1 MSMKLSH
8 EDIPGSL
15 KALDDDIEANP
26 DQIKL
31 LAPSIVQRAQDL
43 VRGIEI
49 DLEAPLCDEDG

>member
-8 EDIPGSL
+8 EDVPGSL

-26 DQIKL
+26 DELKP
-31 LAPSIVQRAQDL
+31 LAPTTIQRAQDL

-49 DLEAPLCDEDG
+49 DLEAPLRDEDE